1 MNPSKSILS
10 ICLLAGL
17 AFLTACSSSSPY
29 QLLTQSDCNQLTS
42 LAEFDMPSIQLPS
55 IPRRTLSVLD
65 RGADPTGQTLST
77 EAIQSCIDEL
87 AAKGGGTV
95 LFPAGIYYTGPIV
108 LRSNIRLFTDYDC
121 TVLFSPD
128 YSLYPQV
135 QTSFEGLE
143 TRRCQSPISAFQAE
157 NIAITGH
164 GTFNGNGDY
173 WRQLKRSKVTDSQ
186 WENQL
191 KKGGV
196 LSDDEKTWY
205 PNAGAK
211 YGATLCVD
219 QNVPVVTNDSTWAF
233 IHTFLRPVML
243 HLVGCKNILLEG
255 VCFENSPAWN
265 LHPLMCENVVLHGLT
280 VRNPW
285 YSQNGDGVD
294 IESCTNVLISDC
306 SFDVGD
312 DAICMKSGK
321 NEDGR
326 RRAMPTQNVVVNR
339 CTVYHGH
346 GGFVVGS
353 EMSGDV
359 RNIQVQNCT
368 FLGTDVGLRFK
379 STRGR
384 GGVVENIHIRNI
396 YMWAIPNEA
405 LLFDLFYGGK
415 GAGEET
421 EEEIMLRMNASAPA
435 ADETTPAF
443 RHIYISDVVAKDAQ
457 SAMLFNGLPEM
468 PLEDVNLS
476 NITMTC
482 SKGAVIRQTNGLNIH
497 NVTLLPAQGEAWTIA
512 PSVTNIQQD

>member
-1 MNPSKSILS
+1 MTHKFHIPAL
-10 ICLLAGL
+10 C
-17 AFLTACSSSSPY
+17 LTAMVTLFFVSCKDSY
-29 QLLTQSDCNQLTS
+29 QLTRQSDMDALTRT
-42 LAEFDMPSIQLPS
+42 AEFDMPDITIPS
-55 IPRRTLSVLD
+55 FPSRTLSILD
-65 RGADPTGQTLST
+65 CGADPTGQTLST
-77 EAIQSCIDEL
+77 MAIQGAIDSL
-87 AAKGGGTV
+87 AEMGGGTV
-95 LFPAGIYYTGPIV
+95 ILPKGVYLTGPIT
-108 LRSNIRLFTDYDC
+108 LRSHIRLYTDYDC
-121 TVLFSPD
+121 VVLFSPD
-128 YSLYPQV
+128 YNLYPQFE
-135 QTSFEGLE
+135 TSFEGVN
-143 TRRCQSPISAFQAE
+143 THRCQSPLSAFQAE

-173 WRQLKRSKVTDSQ
+173 WRPLKRSKVTESQ
-186 WENQL
+186 W
-191 KKGGV
+191 KKHLQRGGV
-196 LSDDEKTWY
+196 LSDDGNVWY
-205 PNAGAK
+205 PNEGAK
-211 YGATLCVD
+211 FGATLCVD
-219 QNVPVVTNDSTWAF
+219 QNVPVVDSDSMWAY
-233 IHTFLRPVML
+233 IHAFLRPVMV
-243 HLVGCKNILLEG
+243 HFVGCKNVLLEG

-265 LHPLMCENVVLHGLT
+265 LHPLMCENVILNHLT

-294 IESCTNVLISDC
+294 VESCRNVMISDC

-321 NEDGR
+321 DEDGR
-326 RRAMPTQNVVVNR
+326 RRAIPTENVFVNH

-384 GGVVENIHIRNI
+384 GGVVENIYIRDI

-421 EEEIMLRMNASAPA
+421 EEELAARMNAEAPA
-435 ADETTPAF
+435 ADITTPAF
-443 RHIYISDVVAKDAQ
+443 RHIFIRDVVAKDVR

-468 PLEDVNLS
+468 PIQDVNLS
-476 NITMTC
+476 NITMSGTR
-482 SKGAVIRQTNGLNIH
+482 GAIIRQTDGLTVD
-497 NVTLLPAQGEAWTIA
+497 NVNLVVAEGEPWSIA
-512 PSVTNIQQD
+512 SSVRNASIK